1 MNSMRL
7 LKDLIKNNLSF
18 VLHLSSLY
26 MYVYVSEYLIKVL
39 LQNIL
44 IKMTNFLKIILLKSL
59 FYIILLTNF
68 K

>member
-1 MNSMRL
+1 MRL